1 MAACLS
7 GTANSIREIVKER
20 EIYERERMTGLKA
33 GAYLMSKVLVLGVI
47 SVVQALLIV
56 IIGLAGMKM
65 PAKGAAIP
73 GSPLIEIAI
82 AVAVLCVVSML
93 LGLVISTLVTKGDQT
108 MPALV
113 VVTMIQ
119 VVLSGG
125 VFALSSG
132 AEAWASLIAPAR
144 WGMGAL
150 ASTINLD
157 AITPSNPLAPVKPDA
172 LWAHTSTQWL
182 NDIGVLIVIGLIF
195 LGIAGFRLSKIGP
208 RRRKA
213 VTIADRQPASLEQS
227 PVRSIYS

>member
-1 MAACLS
+1 MKQFFVHWMAKL
-7 GTANSIREIVKER
+7 N
-20 EIYERERMTGLKA
+20 
-33 GAYLMSKVLVLGVI
+33 LVL
-47 SVVQALLIV
+47 LPF
-56 IIGLAGMKM
+56 LAKFG
-65 PAKGAAIP
+65 
-73 GSPLIEIAI
+73 
-82 AVAVLCVVSML
+82 
-93 LGLVISTLVTKGDQT
+93 
-108 MPALV
+108 
-113 VVTMIQ
+113 
-119 VVLSGG
+119 
-125 VFALSSG
+125 F
-132 AEAWASLIAPAR
+132 

>member
-7 GTANSIREIVKER
+7 GTANSIREFVKER
-20 EIYERERMTGLKA
+20 EIYERERMAGLSA

-65 PAKGAAIP
+65 PAEAAVIP
-73 GSPLIEIAI
+73 GPPLIEIAI
-82 AVAVLCVVSML
+82 AVAALCVVSML
-93 LGLVISTLVTKGDQT
+93 VGLVISTLVSKSDQT

-132 AEAWASLIAPAR
+132 AEAWTSMIAPAR

-150 ASTINLD
+150 ASTVNLNT
-157 AITPSNPLAPVKPDA
+157 ITPANPLAPVKPDA
-172 LWAHTSTQWL
+172 LWDHTSVQWL
-182 NDIGVLIVIGLIF
+182 NDMGILILIGLIC
-195 LGIAGFRLSKIGP
+195 LAIAGFRLGRIGP

-213 VTIADRQPASLEQS
+213 ATADK
-227 PVRSIYS
+227 

>member
-1 MAACLS
+1 
-7 GTANSIREIVKER
+7 
-20 EIYERERMTGLKA
+20 
-33 GAYLMSKVLVLGVI
+33 MSKVLVLGVI

-56 IIGLAGMKM
+56 VIGLAGMKM

-73 GSPLIEIAI
+73 GPPLIEIAI
-82 AVAVLCVVSML
+82 AVAALCVVSML

-125 VFALSSG
+125 VFALSAG
-132 AEAWASLIAPAR
+132 AESWASLIAPAR

-172 LWAHTSTQWL
+172 LWAHTSAQWL
-182 NDIGVLIVIGLIF
+182 NDIGVLVIIGLIF

-213 VTIADRQPASLEQS
+213 SATAERQQASPEPS
-227 PVRSIYS
+227 PVRSMSK